1 MAVNDMKPTVYIE
14 TTIPSY
20 LVARPSKL
28 PRLQADQ
35 ATTCQWWD
43 KHAGDFEM
51 FVSDIVIREVR
62 RGDAAMAEDR
72 LAKIRDLPVLTP
84 SEASEDLAALLLEKV
99 IPPQAIDDA
108 AHIAVA
114 AVSGLDFLLTWNC
127 RHINNRYT
135 IRRIEKCCEEAGF
148 ACPVIATP
156 AELMSIEK

>member
-1 MAVNDMKPTVYIE
+1 MKPTVYIE

-28 PRLQADQ
+28 PRLLADQ
-35 ATTCQWWD
+35 ATTRHWWNQ
-43 KHAGDFEM
+43 HAGDFEM
-51 FVSDIVIREVR
+51 FVSDVVIREVR

-72 LAKIRDLPVLTP
+72 LAKVQSLPVLTLT
-84 SEASEDLAALLLEKV
+84 EAAESLANLLLETV
-99 IPPQAIDDA
+99 IPVQAIDDA

-114 AVSGLDFLLTWNC
+114 AVNSMDFLLTWNC

-135 IRRIEKCCEEAGF
+135 IRRIEKCCADAGF

-156 AELMSIEK
+156 AELMSIEP

>member
-1 MAVNDMKPTVYIE
+1 MKPTVYIE

-35 ATTCQWWD
+35 ATTRQWWNQ
-43 KHAGDFEM
+43 HAGDFEM
-51 FVSDIVIREVR
+51 FVSDVVIREVR

-72 LAKIRDLPVLTP
+72 LAKVQSLPVLTLTETAE
-84 SEASEDLAALLLEKV
+84 SLANLLLEKV
-99 IPPQAIDDA
+99 IPVQAIGDA

-114 AVSGLDFLLTWNC
+114 AVNGMDFLLTWKC

-135 IRRIEKCCEEAGF
+135 IRRIEKCCADAGF

-156 AELMSIEK
+156 AELMSIEP